1 VSVINSLP
9 GDTVQLGLQL
19 TDGVGTVFPN
29 ASIFNESGGSV
40 PIDVLSLSHVS
51 LGLYSAE
58 WLPPCPGGYFAVY
71 RLFNDMAMTTE
82 SDYERSIDTI
92 RVGEWDPPVMGVAYD
107 YQSSTM
113 RIDVSLNRNGRP
125 VPPPTV
131 ASAVISVYDADDSV
145 LFTASDV
152 APDSQGMF
160 RMTKTSPGL
169 VADRLYS
176 VHISITTS
184 CGVVVGRRGFMT
196 TV

>member
-1 VSVINSLP
+1 
-9 GDTVQLGLQL
+9 
-19 TDGVGTVFPN
+19 
-29 ASIFNESGGSV
+29 
-40 PIDVLSLSHVS
+40 
-51 LGLYSAE
+51 
-58 WLPPCPGGYFAVY
+58 
-71 RLFNDMAMTTE
+71 
-82 SDYERSIDTI
+82 
-92 RVGEWDPPVMGVAYD
+92 MGVAYD
-107 YQSSTM
+107 HQASVL

-131 ASAVISVYDADDSV
+131 VSAVISVYDADDSV

-152 APDSQGMF
+152 SPDGQGMF
-160 RMTKTSPGL
+160 RMTRTSPGL